1 MTTSTSPPPPTTP
14 APGDVLD
21 VLRARGFVQDITD
34 EAGLAA
40 ALAAGPITYYVGFDP
55 TAPSLHAGNLV
66 GMMAMAWLQRHG
78 HRPIALAGGATGRI
92 GDPSGRN
99 IEREVLDDATIDR
112 HLAGIRRQL
121 GLVLELSG
129 AGDAL
134 TGGEDAAAGSAGLLV
149 DNHDWTAP
157 VSILDFLREVGVH
170 ASVNQMI
177 ARESVKRRLEE
188 REQGLTFAEF
198 SYQLLQAFDFAH
210 LHEYHGCVLQ
220 GGGSDQ
226 WGNIVAG
233 IDLIRHRGGGPAF
246 GLVWPLLTTADGSK
260 FGKSAGNAIWL
271 DAELTSPYAY
281 YQYWLNAA
289 DADVVRFLKLFTFL
303 DLERIADLER
313 ELQRDPSARV
323 AHRELARE
331 ATRIIHGDAGVA
343 AAEGATAVLFG
354 DAPFADLSDQ
364 VLSAAFE
371 EAPSVTLERARL
383 EGEGVGLLEA
393 MTAAGLT
400 RTNAEARRL
409 VQQGAVRLNNA
420 RIEDPQYRLGPGDL
434 ASESTAVLRSG
445 KKRYGLLR
453 FA

>member
-1 MTTSTSPPPPTTP
+1 MATSTSTPPTP
-14 APGDVLD
+14 ATGQVLAL
-21 VLRARGFVQDITD
+21 LRARGFVQDVTD

-40 ALAAGPITYYVGFDP
+40 ALAAGPVTYYVGFDP

-66 GMMAMAWLQRHG
+66 GMMAMAWLQRYG

-92 GDPSGRN
+92 GDPSGRDT
-99 IEREVLDDATIDR
+99 EREVLDDATIER
-112 HLAGIRRQL
+112 HLVRIRRQL
-121 GLVLELSG
+121 GLVLELS
-129 AGDAL
+129 D
-134 TGGEDAAAGSAGLLV
+134 DPSAVPSADGGLLV

-157 VSILDFLREVGVH
+157 VSVLDFLREVGVH

-177 ARESVKRRLEE
+177 ARESVKRRLSE
-188 REQGLTFAEF
+188 REQGLTYAEF
-198 SYQLLQAFDFAH
+198 SYQLLQAFDFAT
-210 LHEYHGCVLQ
+210 LHERYGCVLQ

-233 IDLIRHRGGGPAF
+233 IDLIRRRGGGPAY
-246 GLVWPLLTTADGSK
+246 GLVWPLLTTADGAK

-289 DADVVRFLKLFTFL
+289 DADVVRYLKLFTFL
-303 DLERIADLER
+303 GLDRIAELER
-313 ELQRDPSARV
+313 ELERDPSARV

-331 ATRIIHGDAGVA
+331 ATRIIHGEAGVA

-354 DAPFADLSDQ
+354 DAPFADLSDE

-371 EAPSVTLERARL
+371 EAPSITLERARL
-383 EGEGVGLLEA
+383 EAEGVGLLEA
-393 MTAAGLT
+393 MTAVGLT
-400 RTNAEARRL
+400 ATNGEARRL

-420 RIEDPQYRLGPGDL
+420 RVDDPGYRLGPDDL
-434 ASESTAVLRSG
+434 ASASTAVLRSG

>member
-1 MTTSTSPPPPTTP
+1 MTTSTSTSSPP
-14 APGDVLD
+14 APVTTGALD
-21 VLRARGFVQDITD
+21 VLRARGFVQDVTD

-40 ALAAGPITYYVGFDP
+40 ALDAGPVTYYVGFDP

-92 GDPSGRN
+92 GDPSGRDT
-99 IEREVLDDATIDR
+99 EREVLDDATIER

-121 GLVLELSG
+121 GLVLDLSG
-129 AGDAL
+129 DPEGSGPG
-134 TGGEDAAAGSAGLLV
+134 TGGLLV

-157 VSILDFLREVGVH
+157 VGVLDFLRDVGVH

-177 ARESVKRRLEE
+177 ARESVRRRLQE
-188 REQGLTFAEF
+188 REQGLSYAEF

-210 LHEYHGCVLQ
+210 LHRRYGCVLQ

-233 IDLIRHRGGGPAF
+233 IDLIRRRGGGQAY

-271 DAELTSPYAY
+271 DAGLTSPYAY
-281 YQYWLNAA
+281 YQYWVNAA

-303 DLERIADLER
+303 ELDVIDELGR
-313 ELQRDPSARV
+313 ELERDPSARL

-331 ATRIIHGDAGVA
+331 ATRIIHGDAGVL

-354 DAPFADLSDQ
+354 DAPFSDLSDE
-364 VLSAAFE
+364 VLTAAFE
-371 EAPSVTLERARL
+371 EAPSVTLARARL
-383 EGEGVGLLEA
+383 DADGVGLLEA
-393 MTAAGLT
+393 MTAVGLT
-400 RTNAEARRL
+400 RGNAEARRL

-420 RIEDPQYRLGPGDL
+420 RIDDPQYRLGPADL
-434 ASESTAVLRSG
+434 ASESTAVIRAG
-445 KKRYGLLR
+445 KKRYGLVR
-453 FA
+453 FV

>member
-1 MTTSTSPPPPTTP
+1 MTTSTSPTQPDTP
-14 APGDVLD
+14 SSAGVLG
-21 VLRARGFVQDITD
+21 VLHARGFVQNVTD

-40 ALAAGPITYYVGFDP
+40 AFAAGPVTYYVGFDP

-92 GDPSGRN
+92 GDPSGRDT
-99 IEREVLDDATIDR
+99 EREVLDDATIDR

-121 GLVLELSG
+121 GLVL
-129 AGDAL
+129 DL
-134 TGGEDAAAGSAGLLV
+134 TGEASSGHGGPGGLLV

-157 VSILDFLREVGVH
+157 VRVLDFLQEVGAY

-188 REQGLTFAEF
+188 REQGLTYAEF

-210 LHEYHGCVLQ
+210 LYEQHGCVLQ

-233 IDLIRHRGGGPAF
+233 IDLIRRRGGGQAY

-260 FGKSAGNAIWL
+260 FGKSAGNAVWL
-271 DAELTSPYAY
+271 DAGLTSAYAY
-281 YQYWLNAA
+281 YQYWVNAA

-303 DLERIADLER
+303 ELETIAELEV
-313 ELQRDPSARV
+313 EHTRDPAARV
-323 AHRELARE
+323 AHRVLARE

-343 AAEGATAVLFG
+343 AAEDATAVLFG
-354 DAPFADLSDQ
+354 DEPFAGLSDD
-364 VLSAAFE
+364 VLTSAFE
-371 EAPSVTLERARL
+371 EAPSVTLDRALL
-383 EGEGVGLLEA
+383 EGGGVGLLEA
-393 MTAAGLT
+393 MTAVGLT
-400 RTNAEARRL
+400 KANGEARRL

-420 RIEDPQYRLGPGDL
+420 LVDDAQYRLGPGDL
-434 ASESTAVLRSG
+434 AGESTAVIRAG
-445 KKRYGLLR
+445 KKRYGLVR
-453 FA
+453 FS

>member
-1 MTTSTSPPPPTTP
+1 MTTSTSASSPRP
-14 APGDVLD
+14 APGRVLD
-21 VLRARGFVQDITD
+21 LLRARGFVQDVTD
-34 EAGLAA
+34 DAGLAA

-55 TAPSLHAGNLV
+55 TAPSLHAGHLV

-92 GDPSGRN
+92 GDPSGRDT
-99 IEREVLDDATIDR
+99 EREVLDDATIDR

-121 GLVLELSG
+121 GLVLDLSDEVAAAPSG
-129 AGDAL
+129 AR
-134 TGGEDAAAGSAGLLV
+134 GLLV
-149 DNHDWTAP
+149 DNHEWTAP
-157 VSILDFLREVGVH
+157 VGILEFLREVGVH

-177 ARESVKRRLEE
+177 ARESVKRRLAE
-188 REQGLTFAEF
+188 REQGLTYAEF
-198 SYQLLQAFDFAH
+198 SYQLLQAFDFAY
-210 LHEYHGCVLQ
+210 LHEHHGCVLQ

-233 IDLIRHRGGGPAF
+233 IDLIRRRRGGPAF

-303 DLERIADLER
+303 ELDRIAELER
-313 ELQRDPSARV
+313 ELERDPSARV

-343 AAEGATAVLFG
+343 AAEAATAVLFG
-354 DAPFADLSDQ
+354 DAPFRGLSDD
-364 VLSAAFE
+364 VLSTAFE
-371 EAPSVTLERARL
+371 EAPSVTLDRARL

-393 MTAAGLT
+393 MTAVGLT
-400 RTNAEARRL
+400 ATNAEARRL

-420 RIEDPQYRLGPGDL
+420 RIDDPRYRLGPGDL
-434 ASESTAVLRSG
+434 ASASTAVVRSG
-445 KKRYGLLR
+445 RKRYGLVR

>member
-1 MTTSTSPPPPTTP
+1 MTTSPSTPQHP
-14 APGDVLD
+14 APVTTGALD
-21 VLRARGFVQDITD
+21 VLRARGFVQDVTD

-40 ALAAGPITYYVGFDP
+40 ALAAGPVTYYVGFDP

-92 GDPSGRN
+92 GDPSGRDT
-99 IEREVLDDATIDR
+99 EREVFDEATIDR
-112 HLAGIRRQL
+112 HLAGIRHQL
-121 GLVLELSG
+121 GLVLDLSG
-129 AGDAL
+129 DPEGS
-134 TGGEDAAAGSAGLLV
+134 EAGSGGLLV

-157 VSILDFLREVGVH
+157 VGVLDFLREVGVY

-177 ARESVKRRLEE
+177 ARESVRRRLDE
-188 REQGLTFAEF
+188 REQGLTYAEF

-210 LHEYHGCVLQ
+210 LHEHYGCVLQ

-233 IDLIRHRGGGPAF
+233 IDLIRRRGGGQAY

-281 YQYWLNAA
+281 YQYWVNAA

-303 DLERIADLER
+303 ELDTIDELGR
-313 ELQRDPSARV
+313 ELERDPSARV

-331 ATRIIHGDAGVA
+331 ATRIIHGDAGVL

-354 DAPFADLSDQ
+354 DAPFSDLSDE
-364 VLSAAFE
+364 VLTAAFE
-371 EAPSVTLERARL
+371 EAPSVTLERVRL
-383 EGEGVGLLEA
+383 DGEGVGLLEA
-393 MTAAGLT
+393 MTAVGLT
-400 RTNAEARRL
+400 KGNAEARRL

-420 RIEDPQYRLGPGDL
+420 RIDDPQYRLGPADL
-434 ASESTAVLRSG
+434 ASESTAVLRAG
-445 KKRYGLLR
+445 KKRYGLVR